1 MEHRNFPR
9 LSFFITAK
17 PLEHLK
23 IFPAPPNFHQTLGRE
38 GMGRMVISKSTIV
51 RSYQSADIVFNI
63 QNGGHVNTLVI
74 MLTL

>member
-23 IFPAPPNFHQTLGRE
+23 IFPASPHFQQTLGRE
-38 GMGRMVISKSTIV
+38 GMGRIGKSTIV
-51 RSYQSADIVFNI
+51 RSYQSADIIFNI
-63 QNGGHVNTLVI
+63 QNGGHVNMLVI
-74 MLTL
+74 MLTS